1 MILKLSENLNN
12 DFLTGEKKIE
22 LLLLVALHFNHLI

>member
-12 DFLTGEKKIE
+12 DFLTGGKKKKN
-22 LLLLVALHFNHLI
+22 LTSDVGSTSF

>member
-12 DFLTGEKKIE
+12 DFLTGEKKKKWTSD
-22 LLLLVALHFNHLI
+22 VGNTSF

>member
-12 DFLTGEKKIE
+12 DFLTGGKKKN
-22 LLLLVALHFNHLI
+22 LTSDVGSTSF

>member
-12 DFLTGEKKIE
+12 DFLTGGKKIFFTSD
-22 LLLLVALHFNHLI
+22 VGSTSF

>member
-12 DFLTGEKKIE
+12 DFLTGGKKN
-22 LLLLVALHFNHLI
+22 LTSDVGSTSF